1 MLSLSLMHSGLS
13 LYGSRNLAPLNDR
26 FDMVKWFYL
35 VTFDLIG
42 HLALVGSFGFLERS
56 DEGGLIR
63 NLFFFI
69 KAEA

>member
-1 MLSLSLMHSGLS
+1 
-13 LYGSRNLAPLNDR
+13 
-26 FDMVKWFYL
+26 MVKWFYL